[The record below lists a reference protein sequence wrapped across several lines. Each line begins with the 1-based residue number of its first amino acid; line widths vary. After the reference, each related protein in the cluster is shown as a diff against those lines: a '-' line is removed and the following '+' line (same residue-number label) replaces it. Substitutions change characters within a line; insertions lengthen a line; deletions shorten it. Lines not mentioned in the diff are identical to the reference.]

1 MILSDGYFPAF
12 TSGMPSGPEGMAR
25 PFTPAPFRSGMHGMI
40 PRWLRGML
48 LAAALLP
55 GHRAAAYDGR
65 MVDSVTGVPISGGMA
80 ILGNQQVVTDTSG
93 RFHLDGTAGSVF
105 LRAPGYR
112 AATVAA
118 TSGNTTPDIVIQRL
132 DPFTPRA
139 LYLTVYGIGSDVLR
153 GAALNLIRDGGA
165 NALVI
170 DVKGDRGLVPYPS
183 GIALVNAGGARQ
195 LTTIPDLPALV
206 RTLHAR
212 GIYLIARIVTFKDQ
226 PLATLRPD
234 LAVRGAGGGVFHD
247 REGLSW
253 TDPLRPEVRRYN
265 IAIAI
270 EAARAGFDEIQ
281 FDYLRFPDS
290 PQHLGFSGPAGPD
303 ERVAAISGFLGEARQ
318 ALRPWNVYLA
328 ADIFGYV
335 CWNRDD
341 SGIGQRL
348 DSIARNVDYLSP
360 MLYPSGFQFG
370 IPGYRD
376 PVSHPYEIV
385 HQSLEIARA
394 RLGVS
399 PKRFRPWLQAF
410 RDYAFDHRAFEAT
423 EVKAQISAAT
433 DFGSDGWMLWN
444 PGNRYDGAGLAAAG
458 RDGKEVQVAST
469 SDTLSCY

>member
-1 MILSDGYFPAF
+1 MIS
-12 TSGMPSGPEGMAR
+12 
-25 PFTPAPFRSGMHGMI
+25 
-40 PRWLRGML
+40 RWLCWML
-48 LAAALLP
+48 LAAVFLS

-65 MVDSVTGVPISGGMA
+65 MVDSVTGAPISDGTA

-93 RFHLDGTAGSVF
+93 RFHLDGAAGSVF

-112 AATVAA
+112 AATVEV
-118 TSGNTTPDIVIQRL
+118 TPGNTTPDIATQRL

-139 LYLTVYGIGSDVLR
+139 LYLTVYGIGSNVLR

-195 LTTIPDLPALV
+195 LTTIPDLPTLV
-206 RTLHAR
+206 RTLHAC

-226 PLATLRPD
+226 PLAALRPD
-234 LAVRGAGGGVFHD
+234 LAVRDASGGVFHD

-265 IAIAI
+265 IAIAV
-270 EAARAGFDEIQ
+270 EAAAAGFDEIQ

-290 PQHLGFSGPAGPD
+290 PQRLRFSEAVGPD
-303 ERVAAISGFLGEARQ
+303 ERVAAISSFLDEARQ

-335 CWNRDD
+335 CWNSDD

-348 DSIARNVDYLSP
+348 DTVVQNVDYLSP

-370 IPGYRD
+370 IPGFRD

-385 HQSLEIARA
+385 YRSLETARA

-410 RDYAFDHRAFEAT
+410 RDYAFDRRAFGAA
-423 EVKAQISAAT
+423 EVKAQISAAM

-444 PGNRYDGAGLAAAG
+444 PGNKYDGAGLVALG
-458 RDGKEVQVAST
+458 RDGEEARGAST
-469 SDTLSCY
+469 SDPQSCH